1 MASYNQEEKNNIF
14 QILAIVIRRYFILLL
29 AVILVFVVSGIFYAR
44 SKKQYYEAK
53 EPISYKV
60 DVKTSPGN
68 ALNNY
73 KTMSVYIDT
82 VVEFCKQ
89 GVVLDRAEYYY
100 DRYLYLGQ
108 SSDEKFEDFIDSI
121 ESGVVKYDA
130 SVHVKESRQH
140 YGNGTTVNTQK
151 IVHNDNTEFTFYL
164 IVRGD
169 SVEEIKD
176 KVRILALAADDEV
189 SESDIFINL
198 ETSLV
203 ELVSSRNDIEI
214 IKSTEKEQII
224 IISCVLG
231 VIVALILVF
240 VLNSLDKTVKHK
252 EELEEISKV
261 PVLSFIE
268 EQGGAD

>member
-1 MASYNQEEKNNIF
+1 MITNLKEIKIF
-14 QILAIVIRRYFILLL
+14 SGNSNKPLAEAI
-29 AVILVFVVSGIFYAR
+29 
-44 SKKQYYEAK
+44 AK
-53 EPISYKV
+53 E
-60 DVKTSPGN
+60 
-68 ALNNY
+68 LN
-73 KTMSVYIDT
+73 VP
-82 VVEFCKQ
+82 
-89 GVVLDRAEYYY
+89 
-100 DRYLYLGQ
+100 LGEIEVGCF
-108 SSDEKFEDFIDSI
+108 SDGET
-121 ESGVVKYDA
+121 